1 MLLLKLHLQIAPA
14 VTDPDPGT
22 DLIPENQ
29 ALPRAQHTAQ
39 PEPAALYGR
48 GWLQVE
54 ALYSKGSAAAQK
66 AASAPYLGRLRA
78 RLDGSPSSPSWWEHG
93 GSSSRTPH
101 DPCARECSPCH
112 KAAAL
117 LLAFVPSTQGSELL
131 FFAFMQIAVVSNQLK
146 ASQVLQ
152 TCSSISL
159 AEFTQLERSESQN
172 HRISRAARDPQGSWS
187 PTPGSPHI
195 TPQTQTLWLRAVSQS
210 PLSSSI
216 GAVPTAPWSRSMPAA
231 LWGRTFP

>member
-78 RLDGSPSSPSWWEHG
+78 RLDGSLGSPSWWEKELHMTCVPVNAHLAIKLLHCCWLLFLQRRAQ
-93 GSSSRTPH
+93 SSCFLPSCKSPLFRTSSRLHRCCKPAVAFCW
-101 DPCARECSPCH
+101 PNSPSWN
-112 KAAAL
+112 A
-117 LLAFVPSTQGSELL
+117 
-131 FFAFMQIAVVSNQLK
+131 
-146 ASQVLQ
+146 
-152 TCSSISL
+152 
-159 AEFTQLERSESQN
+159 QN
-172 HRISRAARDPQGSWS
+172 HRTTEYPGLQGTHKAHGAQPLGPHTS
-187 PTPGSPHI
+187 PFKPKPYG
-195 TPQTQTLWLRAVSQS
+195 
-210 PLSSSI
+210 
-216 GAVPTAPWSRSMPAA
+216 
-231 LWGRTFP
+231 